1 MMEESQLK
9 TLYLTA
15 PTFITW
21 TMELYPR
28 CTTSCMKN
36 TGKALICLR
45 AWTFTRSIA
54 AVQIREGNC
63 IMGGEYSVESD
74 TWWACCLL
82 ANFKKIRNFWME
94 TYIGLPEFK
103 LGVENGLHH
112 TIEDPYDQIR
122 LYFSCLTSSYSHQHL
137 SDGVRRWIHTT
148 TGHLSYESFIPVIH
162 RRIAIVW
169 FATWEEII
177 FPHQTIPKSLDA
189 YLSSPWLMNVL
200 CEHFW

>member
-1 MMEESQLK
+1 
-9 TLYLTA
+9 
-15 PTFITW
+15 
-21 TMELYPR
+21 MELCPR

-36 TGKALICLR
+36 TGKVLICLR

-54 AVQIREGNC
+54 AVQIREGE
-63 IMGGEYSVESD
+63 IAS
-74 TWWACCLL
+74 WAGSTQWK
-82 ANFKKIRNFWME
+82 AIRDEHVVYWRKSRKIRNFWME

-103 LGVENGLHH
+103 LGVEYGLHH

-122 LYFSCLTSSYSHQHL
+122 LYFSSLTSSYSHQHL
-137 SDGVRRWIHTT
+137 SDGVRRWFHTT